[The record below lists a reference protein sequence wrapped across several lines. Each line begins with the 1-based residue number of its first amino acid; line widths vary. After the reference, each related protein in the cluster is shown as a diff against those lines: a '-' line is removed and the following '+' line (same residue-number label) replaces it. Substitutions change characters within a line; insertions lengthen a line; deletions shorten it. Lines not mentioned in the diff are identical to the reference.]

1 MKKLAFTLTALAL
14 LAGCATLTPPVGK
27 VAPVDEGFSQWF
39 DTDVAGLVENA
50 PDKEDYPDAS
60 ALLLKVQETAE
71 VADDGSVVTTRNKL
85 IKVLTL
91 RGRERYGN
99 QSFLFNTELSELS
112 LVKGVTTTKMG
123 RVVEVEE
130 DAVNEVTPAFLEG
143 ASMYANVME
152 KVVSFPVA
160 GPGSTM
166 ELQLRGDHQPAAD
179 GSYSGI
185 EHMGA
190 MDPLFDASF
199 TIRYPEGAEAPQSV
213 GYTGSLG
220 ATTIRKSADPCEIV
234 YSVSDVPALVEEENM
249 PPADELYPTVVYS
262 SYTSWQQPAEFFAGE
277 FFPRV
282 ETSGEIVSRATEL
295 TRGLSSSEDKTRV
308 LFLDVA
314 TGVRNVHMRLG
325 LGGYAPNDAS
335 QVLKNKYAD
344 TRDKAVLLISMLRA
358 AGVDAYPAL
367 VAGSPDARFTE
378 SVPTLKQ
385 FSRILVALPDG
396 DSYRFLDP
404 FLNDASYG
412 FVRWGRGNTSL
423 VVKDDGS
430 GELVDVPGFRA
441 SENHSQKSMLVT
453 LDGDGNAD
461 IRASCDLTGYFDRK
475 TRIDLKD
482 ATTPEEQ
489 KLFDTAANLV
499 SAGASDSDHSHSDLT
514 DLVEPVT
521 VLQNI
526 EAEGFAVPQGDMMI
540 VHLPPFP
547 YSFAATGVYPSL
559 SERRYAFEFPCEFR
573 SDFEIHLSLPEGYE
587 VAWAPEDVML
597 TTPDAV
603 FELSCELHEDERSV
617 VWRRSVAVNE
627 RSVAVHN
634 YDKFKESYD
643 GLISPKNRL
652 LLLKK
657 I

>member
-1 MKKLAFTLTALAL
+1 MKRILISLVVLALAATVG
-14 LAGCATLTPPVGK
+14 LA
-27 VAPVDEGFSQWF
+27 EQWL
-39 DTDVAGLVENA
+39 DTDVAGLIENA
-50 PDKEDYPDAS
+50 PDKEEYPDAS
-60 ALLLKVQETAE
+60 ALLLKMQEMTE
-71 VADDGSVVTTRNKL
+71 VAEDGSVVTTRNKL

-91 RGRERYGN
+91 RGRERYSN

-112 LVKGVTTTKMG
+112 LIKGVTVRKTG
-123 RVVEVEE
+123 RVVAVEE
-130 DAVNEVTPAFLEG
+130 DAVNVVTPAFLEG

-190 MDPLFDASF
+190 LDPLFDASF
-199 TIRYPEGAEAPQSV
+199 TIRYPEGAEPPRSV
-213 GYTGSLG
+213 GYTGNLG
-220 ATTIRKSADPCEIV
+220 ATTIRKAADPGRIV

-249 PPADELYPTVVYS
+249 PSASELYPTVVYS
-262 SYTSWQQPAEFFAGE
+262 SYTSWQQPAKFFADE
-277 FFPRV
+277 FFPHV
-282 ETSGEIVSRATEL
+282 ETGGEMASRVSGL
-295 TRGLSSSEDKTRV
+295 TQGLSSDEDKARA

-335 QVLKNKYAD
+335 RVLENKYAD

-358 AGVDAYPAL
+358 AGIDAYPAL
-367 VAGSPDARFTE
+367 VDGSPDARFTE
-378 SVPTLKQ
+378 DVPTLKQ

-396 DSYRFLDP
+396 DSYRYLDP
-404 FLNDASYG
+404 FLDDALYG
-412 FVRWGRGNTSL
+412 FVRWGRGNTAL

-430 GELVDVPGFRA
+430 GELVKIPGFRA
-441 SENHSQKSMLVT
+441 SENHSRQSMLVT
-453 LDGDGNAD
+453 IDGDGNAH

-475 TRIDLKD
+475 ARVDLKD
-482 ATTPEEQ
+482 ATPSEEQ
-489 KLFDTAANLV
+489 KLFDTAASLV

-521 VLQNI
+521 VRQNI

-547 YSFAATGVYPSL
+547 HAFAATGVYPSL
-559 SERRYAFEFPCEFR
+559 AERRYAFEFPCEFR

-587 VAWAPEDVML
+587 VAWLPEDVML
-597 TTPDAV
+597 TTLDAV
-603 FELSCELHEDERSV
+603 FELSCESHEDEHTV
-617 VWRRSVAVNE
+617 VWRRSVTVNE
-627 RSVAVHN
+627 RSIAVDN
-634 YDKFKESYD
+634 YDEFKESYD
-643 GLISPKNRL
+643 SLISPKNSL